1 MFQSKKSHRLMAL
14 ALSAVVGLT
23 ATFAAAE
30 TVTPT
35 GNTYG
40 FAGTNARYYTDYM
53 TLEEE
58 QQIAKDLAIEVA
70 SEGFVL
76 LKNENNVLP
85 LAKGGKVSLFGMHSV
100 SLIASTSGSAG
111 GSTGANGIAES
122 TLQMAMEKAGYRVNA
137 KLVDLYTKHKTLG
150 TTSNELPMNYYSAA
164 TISSYNGYGDAA
176 IIVFSRTGSEG
187 GDKLVSNVSDHS
199 NPTDHELMLDDN
211 EKALVKHVKEHYP
224 NKPIKPIKNVRAGE

>member
-85 LAKGGKVSLFGMHSV
+85 LAKGGKVSLFGMHQCQIRGFRPCAAASPDRAQNRHSV
-100 SLIASTSGSAG
+100 
-111 GSTGANGIAES
+111 
-122 TLQMAMEKAGYRVNA
+122 
-137 KLVDLYTKHKTLG
+137 
-150 TTSNELPMNYYSAA
+150 
-164 TISSYNGYGDAA
+164 
-176 IIVFSRTGSEG
+176 
-187 GDKLVSNVSDHS
+187 
-199 NPTDHELMLDDN
+199 
-211 EKALVKHVKEHYP
+211 
-224 NKPIKPIKNVRAGE
+224 

>member
-85 LAKGGKVSLFGMHSV
+85 LQRAARCPCSV
-100 SLIASTSGSAG
+100 CTPC
-111 GSTGANGIAES
+111 
-122 TLQMAMEKAGYRVNA
+122 R
-137 KLVDLYTKHKTLG
+137 
-150 TTSNELPMNYYSAA
+150 
-164 TISSYNGYGDAA
+164 
-176 IIVFSRTGSEG
+176 
-187 GDKLVSNVSDHS
+187 
-199 NPTDHELMLDDN
+199 
-211 EKALVKHVKEHYP
+211 
-224 NKPIKPIKNVRAGE
+224 

>member
-1 MFQSKKSHRLMAL
+1 MRRTNIVFQSKKSHRLMAL

-76 LKNENNVLP
+76 LKNEN
-85 LAKGGKVSLFGMHSV
+85 A
-100 SLIASTSGSAG
+100 A
-111 GSTGANGIAES
+111 
-122 TLQMAMEKAGYRVNA
+122 
-137 KLVDLYTKHKTLG
+137 
-150 TTSNELPMNYYSAA
+150 LPMNKGAR
-164 TISSYNGYGDAA
+164 IS
-176 IIVFSRTGSEG
+176 VFS
-187 GDKLVSNVSDHS
+187 
-199 NPTDHELMLDDN
+199 
-211 EKALVKHVKEHYP
+211 
-224 NKPIKPIKNVRAGE
+224 KNSVNLP

>member
-1 MFQSKKSHRLMAL
+1 MFQSKKSHRLMAM

-76 LKNENNVLP
+76 LQNGTMSCRWQRAARCP
-85 LAKGGKVSLFGMHSV
+85 CSV
-100 SLIASTSGSAG
+100 CTPC
-111 GSTGANGIAES
+111 
-122 TLQMAMEKAGYRVNA
+122 R
-137 KLVDLYTKHKTLG
+137 
-150 TTSNELPMNYYSAA
+150 
-164 TISSYNGYGDAA
+164 
-176 IIVFSRTGSEG
+176 
-187 GDKLVSNVSDHS
+187 
-199 NPTDHELMLDDN
+199 
-211 EKALVKHVKEHYP
+211 
-224 NKPIKPIKNVRAGE
+224 

>member
-1 MFQSKKSHRLMAL
+1 MFQSKKSHRLMAM

-70 SEGFVL
+70 TEAGRRGVEAVPTL
-76 LKNENNVLP
+76 LRK
-85 LAKGGKVSLFGMHSV
+85 M
-100 SLIASTSGSAG
+100 
-111 GSTGANGIAES
+111 
-122 TLQMAMEKAGYRVNA
+122 
-137 KLVDLYTKHKTLG
+137 
-150 TTSNELPMNYYSAA
+150 
-164 TISSYNGYGDAA
+164 
-176 IIVFSRTGSEG
+176 FSRVLWLARG
-187 GDKLVSNVSDHS
+187 
-199 NPTDHELMLDDN
+199 
-211 EKALVKHVKEHYP
+211 
-224 NKPIKPIKNVRAGE
+224 RAD